1 MRILDKNGDWLAE
14 YRRDVQIACEEIARS
29 FTIEPSTLL
38 ADVYSL
44 PAHNHRTFLCRV
56 TCEGGFMRIYYAKAE
71 QNSIWFSEPIYMYR
85 FEEARQFAEHPIR
98 RGRIICG
105 KKLIRKTAVDHFMTL
120 VNAIEPINAVVQK
133 NAIEPF
139 NAVEQKIDSELTA
152 IRLYENGEVIRE
164 IAFTDAER
172 LILREDV
179 DAELYARHLNGLHL
193 FIERIICG

>member
-14 YRRDVQIACEEIARS
+14 YRRDVQIACEEIAQS
-29 FTIEPSTLL
+29 FPIEPSALI

-44 PAHNHRTFLCRV
+44 PAHNHQTFLCRV
-56 TCEGGFMRIYYAKAE
+56 TCEGGFMWLYYAKAV
-71 QNSIWFSEPIYMYR
+71 QNSIWFSEPIFMYR

-98 RGRIICG
+98 RGKIICG

-120 VNAIEPINAVVQK
+120 VSAVSEKQPAETVT
-133 NAIEPF
+133 PF
-139 NAVEQKIDSELTA
+139 IDSEFTS
-152 IRLYENGEVIRE
+152 IRLYESGEVKRE

-179 DAELYARHLNGLHL
+179 DAELYAKHLNGLHL
-193 FIERIICG
+193 FIERIIGVGAR